1 MNTYP
6 NYSFSLKCFSNLKKI
21 EWILGMEH
29 NKLSL
34 EYDRNLINSILNNI
48 NTKYT
53 ILYLYIIR
61 KDLFNNLY
69 KDVIDRYERVIMLDD
84 IYKNN
89 VELLWDQEFIE
100 KIIDLGL
107 FKNIRSHKEYDQKDG
122 DFILKMGEYTITIEK
137 NTILTPK
144 DTLFHM
150 ISKRFKSLP
159 QKDFE
164 LGLTKLK
171 QVRCEVS
178 GIVHH
183 FIYEVGDNDYILSD
197 DLYDILDQ
205 FGNIYQAIKIE
216 PTSDGLLAIC
226 KEIKDRI
233 VNIVMIFDPILNN
246 DQIIK
251 KLTKALEIN
260 KKEEKIEIIEISL
273 KIKLLDKNIT
283 LTLSNSDFQ
292 ILSNYKN
299 EMEII
304 NKQLLEIKSKYSGNQ
319 EYLGF
324 LEKIPMEIEAI
335 QETLIKIRDNAS
347 GAKKAV
353 LDLESRINAKPSD
366 DFDIVHE
373 KIEIKYQDIDADS
386 TINDLIQH
394 CKEFK
399 DKTVNFIRIFNP
411 IMSNK
416 PVISKIK
423 KSLERNEDIVK
434 NIRNKTLEI
443 TEILIKLKV
452 SEKVIRLRLSNADF
466 QILSNYKDELER
478 LYKQLLEIQSAN
490 SEGEIPQQSL
500 DEMRETIVGARNSV
514 KEIEKR
520 MIQIT
525 KNNKE

>member
-1 MNTYP
+1 
-6 NYSFSLKCFSNLKKI
+6 
-21 EWILGMEH
+21 MEH

-61 KDLFNNLY
+61 KDLFNNL
-69 KDVIDRYERVIMLDD
+69 DEDLIDRYERVIILDD

-107 FKNIRSHKEYDQKDG
+107 FKNIRSRAEYDQKDG

-137 NTILTPK
+137 STIITPK
-144 DTLFHM
+144 NTLYNM
-150 ISKRFKSLP
+150 ISKRFKLIP

-171 QVRCEVS
+171 EVRCES
-178 GIVHH
+178 TSAIHR
-183 FIYEVGDNDYILSD
+183 FIYEVGDNEYVLSN
-197 DLYDILDQ
+197 DLYDLLDQ

-216 PTSDGLLAIC
+216 PTSDGLLQIC
-226 KEIKDRI
+226 KEIQDRI
-233 VNIVMIFDPILNN
+233 VNIVMIFNPILNN

-260 KKEEKIEIIEISL
+260 KKGKKIEIIEISI
-273 KIKLLDKNIT
+273 KIKLLEKNIT
-283 LTLSNSDFQ
+283 LTLSDSDFQ
-292 ILSNYKN
+292 ILANYKD
-299 EMEII
+299 EMEVI
-304 NKQLLEIKSKYSGNQ
+304 NKQLLEIKSNYSGNQ

-324 LEKIPMEIEAI
+324 LEKIPMEIEMI

-347 GAKKAV
+347 GAKKAI
-353 LDLESRINAKPSD
+353 LDLENRIKAKPSD

-373 KIEIKYQDIDADS
+373 KIEVKYQDIDADS
-386 TINDLIQH
+386 TIDDLIQH
-394 CKEFK
+394 CKEIK
-399 DKTVNFIRIFNP
+399 DKAVNFIRIFNP

-423 KSLERNEDIVK
+423 KTLERNEDIIK
-434 NIRNKTLEI
+434 DIRNKTLEI
-443 TEILIKLKV
+443 AEIFLKLKV
-452 SEKVIRLRLSNADF
+452 SEKIIRLRLSNADF

-478 LYKQLLEIQSAN
+478 SYKQLLEIQSDS
-490 SEGEIPQQSL
+490 SESDISQQIL
-500 DEMRETIVGARNSV
+500 DEIRENIKGARNSV
-514 KEIEKR
+514 TEIEKR

>member
-1 MNTYP
+1 
-6 NYSFSLKCFSNLKKI
+6 
-21 EWILGMEH
+21 MEH

-53 ILYLYIIR
+53 ILYLYQIR
-61 KDLFNNLY
+61 KDLFNNMDEEL
-69 KDVIDRYERVIMLDD
+69 INRYERVIVLDD

-89 VELLWDQEFIE
+89 VELIWDQDFIDKVIE
-100 KIIDLGL
+100 LGL
-107 FKNIRSHKEYDQKDG
+107 FKNIRSRVEYDQKAD
-122 DFILKMGEYTITIEK
+122 DFILKMGEYTVTIEK
-137 NTILTPK
+137 STIITPR
-144 DTLFHM
+144 DTLYKM
-150 ISKRFKSLP
+150 ISKRFKSIP
-159 QKDFE
+159 QKDFD

-171 QVRCEVS
+171 EVRCES
-178 GIVHH
+178 TGAIHH
-183 FIYEVGDNDYILSD
+183 LIYEVGDNEYVLSN

-205 FGNIYQAIKIE
+205 FGNIYQALKIE
-216 PTSDGLLAIC
+216 PTSDGLLQIC
-226 KEIKDRI
+226 KEIQDKI
-233 VNIVMIFDPILNN
+233 VNLVMIFDPILNN

-283 LTLSNSDFQ
+283 LTISKADFQ

-304 NKQLLEIKSKYSGNQ
+304 NKQLLEIKSNYSGNQ

-335 QETLIKIRDNAS
+335 QKTLIKIRDNAS
-347 GAKKAV
+347 GAKKSV
-353 LDLESRINAKPSD
+353 LDLESRVYTKPSD

-373 KIEIKYQDIDADS
+373 NIKIKFQDIDADS
-386 TINDLIQH
+386 TIDNLIQH
-394 CKEFK
+394 CKEIK

-411 IMSNK
+411 ILSNT

-423 KSLERNEDIVK
+423 KTLERNEDIVK

-452 SEKVIRLRLSNADF
+452 SEKIIRLRLSNSDF
-466 QILSNYKDELER
+466 QILSNYKNELER
-478 LYKQLLEIQSAN
+478 LYKHLLEIQSDN
-490 SEGEIPQQSL
+490 SESEISQQSF
-500 DEMRETIVGARNSV
+500 DEMRENIIGARNSV
-514 KEIEKR
+514 TEIEKR
-520 MIQIT
+520 MILTT
-525 KNNKE
+525 KIYKE